1 MGLKGGNTT
10 GYLYGDFQLLGDG
23 IHLGYN
29 YYGSNGTAY
38 SPAGFGNGGSRISM
52 GYGTIS
58 LNVGS
63 TSNLSTILY
72 IASNQ
77 VTIGAITTS
86 YGFYAPTPTYI
97 SSISFDGS
105 TTYNDLINGAPS
117 YGIGRVTS
125 GLIGLGPWRVASNQ
139 LPLQIANY
147 NGINFV
153 GGQSGWGAGAS
164 HMCIVDAKV
173 GINCN
178 APSKTLDVNGTV
190 NVGLTTLNVGSNTLF
205 VSKDIAYSNISANQN
220 PYNYAQVAI
229 GGNSSSSRLY
239 LGAAYTSGAGAGS
252 VIQASDYFSST
263 DNGVGLFLNPKGGG
277 VAIGSPTATAYSLDV
292 NGVIQGA
299 VYYSTITVGGI
310 ATVTPNNCGIF
321 YNITTSGTYTLAFSA
336 SQASSNIGK
345 YVVFRNNSGVT
356 LSLALTGVSG
366 ITSPV
371 TLSNAQSA
379 TIMVATTTTYA
390 LF

>member
-1 MGLKGGNTT
+1 LGVAGAATFSSNLSVTQTFTAGQYQIYPQTTNGYTIMGLKGGNTT
-10 GYLYGDFQLLGDG
+10 GYLYGDFQLFGDG

-29 YYGSNGTAY
+29 YYASNGTAY
-38 SPAGFGNGGSRISM
+38 SPNGFGNGGSRISM

-63 TSNLSTILY
+63 TSNLSTMVY

-77 VTIGAITTS
+77 ISLLPGTGNVNMMSVTAIGVGVNT
-86 YGFYAPTPTYI
+86 
-97 SSISFDGS
+97 
-105 TTYNDLINGAPS
+105 NVPS
-117 YGIGRVTS
+117 YT
-125 GLIGLGPWRVASNQ
+125 
-139 LPLQIANY
+139 
-147 NGINFV
+147 
-153 GGQSGWGAGAS
+153 
-164 HMCIVDAKV
+164 
-173 GINCN
+173 
-178 APSKTLDVNGTV
+178 
-190 NVGLTTLNVGSNTLF
+190 
-205 VSKDIAYSNISANQN
+205 
-220 PYNYAQVAI
+220 
-229 GGNSSSSRLY
+229 
-239 LGAAYTSGAGAGS
+239 
-252 VIQASDYFSST
+252 
-263 DNGVGLFLNPKGGG
+263 
-277 VAIGSPTATAYSLDV
+277 LDV

-310 ATVTPNNCGIF
+310 ATVTPNNFGIF

>member
-1 MGLKGGNTT
+1 
-10 GYLYGDFQLLGDG
+10 
-23 IHLGYN
+23 
-29 YYGSNGTAY
+29 
-38 SPAGFGNGGSRISM
+38 
-52 GYGTIS
+52 
-58 LNVGS
+58 
-63 TSNLSTILY
+63 
-72 IASNQ
+72 
-77 VTIGAITTS
+77 
-86 YGFYAPTPTYI
+86 
-97 SSISFDGS
+97 
-105 TTYNDLINGAPS
+105 
-117 YGIGRVTS
+117 
-125 GLIGLGPWRVASNQ
+125 
-139 LPLQIANY
+139 
-147 NGINFV
+147 
-153 GGQSGWGAGAS
+153 
-164 HMCIVDAKV
+164 
-173 GINCN
+173 
-178 APSKTLDVNGTV
+178 
-190 NVGLTTLNVGSNTLF
+190 
-205 VSKDIAYSNISANQN
+205 VSKDIPYSNISANQN

-310 ATVTPNNCGIF
+310 ATVTPNNFGIF